1 MPRASLPVSSPRAL
15 RPSGLAG
22 AGARPTTPAPEWS
35 GDAQTAQPGARRRH
49 HRRGQWVASSAHGR
63 SGGGSPRYQPALEQG
78 RGIFAL
84 QQLCGPT
91 AYHPGQQTVDTSPL
105 YSKTRNGSLRP
116 ARSRVLTSRL
126 QPCFL
131 PGSLLYLGRLPFPQ
145 SEVANSPSLTG
156 PRRSKR
162 GIAARGSER
171 GARKGAKN
179 TRVRRPAAQ
188 TPPVPTATASSGSPS
203 APSWP
208 HPVPCLHEAL
218 LGSPVCSEC
227 LETRGPGSGP
237 QLCPSG
243 GVTLGRWLHLSEPVS
258 FPGKCRF

>member
-22 AGARPTTPAPEWS
+22 AGARPNTPAPEWS

-63 SGGGSPRYQPALEQG
+63 WGGSPRYQPALEQG

-116 ARSRVLTSRL
+116 ARSRVPTSRP

-179 TRVRRPAAQ
+179 TGVR
-188 TPPVPTATASSGSPS
+188 
-203 APSWP
+203 
-208 HPVPCLHEAL
+208 
-218 LGSPVCSEC
+218 
-227 LETRGPGSGP
+227 
-237 QLCPSG
+237 
-243 GVTLGRWLHLSEPVS
+243 
-258 FPGKCRF
+258 